1 MKKRLVVIIS
11 SVVLAFSLSL
21 IASKEIVR
29 DRRSFESVPEYNAFG
44 EIVYTASVFIAPV
57 SLLVVLIFGLRH
69 AKSTT
74 RIVILSALS
83 PAMYGLFLSLDHY
96 QSGVFGASAPKA
108 TFTLSSFVVV
118 GYVVIAG
125 IYLLKNS
132 KKAVSAIPL
141 VFLTVTVTAFFVFN
155 MSTTTGSGCA
165 TEAMTTD
172 WGLTASDSSTGWPS
186 PWSRGPTPP
195 MCNDIGLPIGG

>member
-125 IYLLKNS
+125 IHLLKNS

-155 MSTTTGSGCA
+155 MSTTTGSDCA

-172 WGLTASDSSTGWPS
+172 WV
-186 PWSRGPTPP
+186 
-195 MCNDIGLPIGG
+195 